1 VVKNRPNLSKD
12 FFDKNMNIG
21 YAVYKQFLE
30 QLLDRLRNR
39 LGEDVIL
46 AFALFGSVAR
56 GEARSD
62 SDIDV
67 LIVHKEIEFDP
78 IKKFVKV
85 RFELQEESE
94 YKRLKE
100 SGLNP
105 YPSSIFMTER
115 DLWERPLILLDIL
128 DHGLI
133 LYDTGVLQRRFDAL
147 RKRLAELGS
156 EKIVLE
162 DGTWY
167 WDLKPD
173 WKPGEVIEL

>member
-1 VVKNRPNLSKD
+1 MNL
-12 FFDKNMNIG
+12 G
-21 YAVYKQFLE
+21 YEVYKQYLK
-30 QLLDRLRNR
+30 QLFDRLRNH

-56 GEARSD
+56 GEARPD

-67 LIVHKEIEFDP
+67 LIVHREVEFDP
-78 IKKFVKV
+78 IKKFVKA
-85 RFELQEESE
+85 RFELQEEAE
-94 YKRLKE
+94 YKRLNE

-133 LYDTGVLQRRFDAL
+133 LYDTGVLQKRFDAL
-147 RKRLAELGS
+147 RRRLAELGS
-156 EKIVLE
+156 KKIVLE